1 MGNHDLFMR
10 RRKPDSMELQQMKA
24 AAKEEK
30 QRRQVQRNRLARE
43 KQLRE
48 EAERERANMERRLLQ
63 YQEEIRLANEALVCF
78 LNFIILLI
86 FVNFLNNLC
95 NNYHQDSRQ
104 RGYSFIASISSVV
117 L

>member
-1 MGNHDLFMR
+1 
-10 RRKPDSMELQQMKA
+10 MKA

-63 YQEEIRLANEALVCF
+63 YQEEIRLANEALVGCCF
-78 LNFIILLI
+78 E
-86 FVNFLNNLC
+86 LC
-95 NNYHQDSRQ
+95 NACMVTCWL
-104 RGYSFIASISSVV
+104 FVP
-117 L
+117 